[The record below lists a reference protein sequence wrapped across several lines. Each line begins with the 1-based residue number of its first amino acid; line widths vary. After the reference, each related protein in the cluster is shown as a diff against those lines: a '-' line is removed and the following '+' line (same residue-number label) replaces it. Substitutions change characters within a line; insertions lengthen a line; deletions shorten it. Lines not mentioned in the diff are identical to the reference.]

1 MKKDFFVLAISA
13 ILVCSCSKKPTE
25 PPIVPQLNTTFKF
38 IGNGT
43 FVEWNGYS
51 DPASYP
57 IAQGSSIQKYNY
69 NGSTYYMIVAH
80 PAGAGLNT
88 PAIYLKLETNN
99 LTPGTY
105 TKTLTAPVLWTLA
118 DNECIMPGASGI
130 HGTTS
135 QVGDYVTVIITSTHD
150 NVYADGTF
158 TALMTNSG
166 QGTATKL
173 TITNGEFH
181 NVKITQ

>member
-1 MKKDFFVLAISA
+1 MKKDLFVLAILA
-13 ILVCSCSKKPTE
+13 ILFWSCSKKPSE
-25 PPIVPQLNTTFKF
+25 SPIAPQLNTTFKF
-38 IGNGT
+38 TGNGT
-43 FVEWNGYS
+43 FVEWNGY
-51 DPASYP
+51 DAPGSYP
-57 IAQGSSIQKYNY
+57 VPQGSNIQKYNY
-69 NGSTYYMIVAH
+69 NGSSYYMIVAH
-80 PAGAGLNT
+80 SAGAGLYS

-99 LTPGTY
+99 LIQGSY
-105 TKTLTAPVLWTLA
+105 SKTLTAPVSPGLA
-118 DNECIMPGASGI
+118 GNECTMPGASGI

-135 QVGDYVTVIITSTHD
+135 EVGDYVSVNITSIHD
-150 NVYADGTF
+150 NIYADGTF